1 VDECCHDPSTA
12 SRKRR
17 GSPVGMTGIGKGGHD
32 ESCHYRGKAGV
43 GVGSSVVV
51 PSIGEQTREERFL
64 TAQADPFR
72 PDRNLRSQER
82 RARSGLCVPDGYAVG
97 RVGNSRL
104 SV

>member
-1 VDECCHDPSTA
+1 MLPRSLHCARDD
-12 SRKRR
+12 RNR
-17 GSPVGMTGIGKGGHD
+17 KGGHD
-32 ESCHYRGKAGV
+32 ESCHYRGMAGV
-43 GVGSSVVV
+43 RGSFVVA
-51 PSIGEQTREERFL
+51 PSIGERTREERFL

-82 RARSGLCVPDGYAVG
+82 GAGSGLCVPDGYAVG